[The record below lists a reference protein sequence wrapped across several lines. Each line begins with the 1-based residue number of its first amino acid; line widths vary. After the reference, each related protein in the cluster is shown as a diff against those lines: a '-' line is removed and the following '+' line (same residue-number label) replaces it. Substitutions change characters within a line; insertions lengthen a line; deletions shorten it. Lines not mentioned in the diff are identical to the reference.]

1 MQGLT
6 LMRGTLSAMSS
17 VFGGLGVFFLYHS
30 FAVPAV
36 RAYALIFLGSATAI
50 VWSARSTAVGAGTD
64 EAQFAGR
71 LWRRIAIRIHGINPK
86 YDRLCRNDK

>member
-36 RAYALIFLGSATAI
+36 SAYALIFLGSATAI
-50 VWSARSTAVGAGTD
+50 VWSAQHSNGHR
-64 EAQFAGR
+64 
-71 LWRRIAIRIHGINPK
+71 H
-86 YDRLCRNDK
+86 

>member
-36 RAYALIFLGSATAI
+36 SAYALIFLGSATAI
-50 VWSARSTAVGAGTD
+50 VWSAQHSN
-64 EAQFAGR
+64 
-71 LWRRIAIRIHGINPK
+71 RRRH
-86 YDRLCRNDK
+86 

>member
-6 LMRGTLSAMSS
+6 LMQGTLSAMSS

-36 RAYALIFLGSATAI
+36 SAYALIFLGLQPPS
-50 VWSARSTAVGAGTD
+50 SGRRSTATGAGTED
-64 EAQFAGR
+64 AQFAGR
-71 LWRRIAIRIHGINPK
+71 LWRRIAI
-86 YDRLCRNDK
+86 